1 MRIQVAGA
9 DLIDLSED
17 MVGGIIVG
25 ATAPA
30 TTGADSWDLLSSGA
44 PSRRAGETPT
54 AVLIFSA
61 NRQQHHLLEEAR
73 FLSTM
78 RPCQCSTLQ
87 SAVGGTLGG
96 IGGLGMTA
104 GVGGMDTVG
113 MGAHG
118 GPLVR
123 GSIRPLAN
131 AIAGTCFRATEAPR
145 EPPPLPSSATG
156 GLISRG
162 GGMVPTSGFGPDG
175 APVGGVRLP
184 GLGEGLPAGGARYR
198 DSLGALGQVDAH
210 EANPFA

>member
-1 MRIQVAGA
+1 VRIQVAGA

-44 PSRRAGETPT
+44 PLGAQGNAHGGFDLLSEPSATPLT
-54 AVLIFSA
+54 GGSKVSLNDAT
-61 NRQQHHLLEEAR
+61 
-73 FLSTM
+73 LSM
-78 RPCQCSTLQ
+78 LYSQ

-96 IGGLGMTA
+96 ISALGMTA

-113 MGAHG
+113 MGPMGAFGTGVNSTLATQSLAHVS
-118 GPLVR
+118 GP
-123 GSIRPLAN
+123 PKP
-131 AIAGTCFRATEAPR
+131 AGA
-145 EPPPLPSSATG
+145 PPLPSSATG